1 MTERTCYPGNNN
13 HGMVAWKIDLKTP
26 EYPKGR
32 EIVVIANDISHQI
45 GTFGPKEDLMFNLA
59 SKYARAR
66 KIPRIYLS
74 ANSGARIGIAT
85 ELLSLFRVAWE
96 IKDDP
101 EKGFRYL
108 YLSPDEYQ
116 GQAHDMFLRIFRIRV
131 YEFFIP
137 NIM

>member
-1 MTERTCYPGNNN
+1 
-13 HGMVAWKIDLKTP
+13 
-26 EYPKGR
+26 
-32 EIVVIANDISHQI
+32 
-45 GTFGPKEDLMFNLA
+45 MFNLA
-59 SKYARAR
+59 SEYARAR

-101 EKGFRYL
+101 EKGFKYL

-116 GQAHDMFLRIFRIRV
+116 GQAHDIFSRIFQNMSLRIFSTK
-131 YEFFIP
+131 Y
-137 NIM
+137 M

>member
-1 MTERTCYPGNNN
+1 MTSHSCFIINKSGS
-13 HGMVAWKIDLKTP
+13 
-26 EYPKGR
+26 
-32 EIVVIANDISHQI
+32 EIRGLFFGSKQHSFSISVSV

-101 EKGFRYL
+101 EKGFKYL

-116 GQAHDMFLRIFRIRV
+116 GQAHDIFSRIFRI
-131 YEFFIP
+131 
-137 NIM
+137 

>member
-1 MTERTCYPGNNN
+1 
-13 HGMVAWKIDLKTP
+13 
-26 EYPKGR
+26 
-32 EIVVIANDISHQI
+32 
-45 GTFGPKEDLMFNLA
+45 MFNLA

-101 EKGFRYL
+101 EKGFKYL

-116 GQAHDMFLRIFRIRV
+116 GQAHDMFSRIFYKI
-131 YEFFIP
+131 EKKIKGSLDLIP
-137 NIM
+137 SPSPSVKIQIMGG